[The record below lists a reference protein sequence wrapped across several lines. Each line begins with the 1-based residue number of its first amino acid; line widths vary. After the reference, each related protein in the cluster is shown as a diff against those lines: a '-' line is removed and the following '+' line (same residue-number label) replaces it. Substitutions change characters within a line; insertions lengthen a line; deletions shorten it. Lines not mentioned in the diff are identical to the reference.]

1 MDMTNRTRYAIAA
14 MLDLARAV
22 QPVPLSELARQQ
34 AISRG
39 YLDKLLARLCAR
51 GLLMRS
57 AGVEH
62 DFWLARPPAEIAL
75 AEIVAAVH
83 ARSDRCR
90 RRNKARGW
98 CATRRPGHYLWD
110 ALNQGVADFLAGI
123 SLADLLTRE
132 HVFGTLPRARRPRL
146 RAVPSPAVE

>member
-1 MDMTNRTRYAIAA
+1 MTNRTRFAIAA
-14 MLDLARAV
+14 MLDLARAP
-22 QPVPLSELARQQ
+22 QPVSSSKLARQQ

-51 GLLMRS
+51 GLLLRT
-57 AGVEH
+57 AGAEH
-62 DFWLARPPAEIAL
+62 DFWLARAPAEIAL
-75 AEIVAAVH
+75 ADIVAAVH
-83 ARSDRCR
+83 ARNDRCR

-123 SLADLLTRE
+123 SLADLMTRE
-132 HVFGTLPRARRPRL
+132 HVFGALPRASKPRL
-146 RAVPSPAVE
+146 RAVPSPALK